1 MIAASKMEDGRSQM
15 GGFRECESPRV
26 SGQPTPRDAVD
37 RMGGG
42 RFEGA
47 NVKVNGKLK
56 FKFKSSRSCRRP
68 ISYLLTPIYYRP

>member
-1 MIAASKMEDGRSQM
+1 MAEILDVGFLILDGFFPRRREDAKGVV
-15 GGFRECESPRV
+15 RECESPRV

-47 NVKVNGKLK
+47 NVKVNEGGE
-56 FKFKSSRSCRRP
+56 P
-68 ISYLLTPIYYRP
+68 GD